1 MRRPIFSIRGG
12 PARPACQRL
21 QEPVV
26 PAPAPA
32 KQRLSTRRSLNLQA
46 MIRLAGLAAVAAA
59 LANAA
64 PVCQG
69 IEMFTYFGDGSRIGL
84 PSLEVPIEAYRGI
97 PLRSDRLRARRAAQ
111 RKPGS
116 TVQMGTPGMPG
127 SMTVRTMPQLPAQV
141 PAQAGPAAAAPA
153 GTTQPS
159 VSRRASGDRLPVA
172 PDPDTLLHQN

>member
-1 MRRPIFSIRGG
+1 
-12 PARPACQRL
+12 
-21 QEPVV
+21 V
-26 PAPAPA
+26 PAPPPA
-32 KQRLSTRRSLNLQA
+32 NQRLSTRRPLKPQA
-46 MIRLAGLAAVAAA
+46 AIRLGVLAAVAAA

-116 TVQMGTPGMPG
+116 NVQVGTPGMPG
-127 SMTVRTMPQLPAQV
+127 SMTVRTMPQLPAQA
-141 PAQAGPAAAAPA
+141 PFQARPAAAAPT
-153 GTTQPS
+153 GSTPRS
-159 VSRRASGDRLPVA
+159 VSRRAPGDRLPVA
-172 PDPDTLLHQN
+172 PDPDMLLHQN